1 MVIVRP
7 GGRRAGYLGR
17 CSTVGD
23 GPSGDPSLAR
33 RECQTVRAA
42 ESPERVT
49 AKWPSIDTKADR
61 HIHPKQQK
69 IFRIGELAAL
79 EDGDLKPLWEAVSIL
94 INLPLLYE
102 QLRAGIRNEVDDLA
116 RRLKP

>member
-49 AKWPSIDTKADR
+49 AKWPSMDTKADQY
-61 HIHPKQQK
+61 IHPTPKCVSNW
-69 IFRIGELAAL
+69 RMAAL
-79 EDGDLKPLWEAVSIL
+79 EDEDLKPLWQALWIL